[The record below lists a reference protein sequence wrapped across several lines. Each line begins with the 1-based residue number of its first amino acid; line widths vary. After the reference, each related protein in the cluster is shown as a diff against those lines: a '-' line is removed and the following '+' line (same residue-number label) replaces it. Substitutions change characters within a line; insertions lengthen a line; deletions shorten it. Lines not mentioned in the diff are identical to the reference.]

1 MTGMHAAFLL
11 VSICLFVLSAVP
23 PVPYG
28 VSLARLGLAFLA
40 AALLV

>member
-1 MTGMHAAFLL
+1 MTWMHAAFLL
-11 VSICLFVLSAVP
+11 VSICLFILSAVP

-28 VSLARLGLAFLA
+28 ASLTRLGLAFLA